1 MNNSNISIY
10 DLAHPFFSQQ
20 REKTHIIVES
30 FIQLGVSVT
39 ILNSKNRHMR
49 ITGKAREVDFYANTG
64 TIHARPV
71 KNKFPEFKSLR
82 GLDLNSA
89 ILKVVDIANNGY

>member
-1 MNNSNISIY
+1 MNNSTTSIY

-20 REKTHIIVES
+20 REQTHIIVEL
-30 FIQLGVSVT
+30 FIKLGVSVA
-39 ILNSKNRHMR
+39 ILNLKNRHMR

-82 GLDLNSA
+82 GLDLDAA
-89 ILKVVDIANNGY
+89 ILKVVDVANTGY

>member
-1 MNNSNISIY
+1 LNNSIINIY

-20 REKTHIIVES
+20 REKNHVIVES

-39 ILNSKNRHMR
+39 ILNLKNRHMR
-49 ITGKAREVDFYANTG
+49 ITGKSRDVDFYANTG

-82 GLDLNSA
+82 GLNLDSA